1 MKKQMLSACSAVV
14 ALLLASCFEHTST
27 IRLEKDGGGT
37 VTEETLL
44 GAQASAMLA
53 GLPAGDG
60 QDPLSQMADPD
71 KAAKS
76 AAAMGEGVTVEKVEK
91 IDKDGRKGGR
101 VVYRFKDIN
110 TLKYTFGKSMS
121 DAGEGMAPGAA
132 EEKPADEP
140 LQFTYKDGTLTLKRP
155 EPKKEDMPEVP
166 EGDDGEIDP
175 QELAMA
181 QGMFKDMKMALKL
194 EIAPGIDE
202 TTATHVSGDTI
213 TIMEMEFGKLIADPE
228 KFKKFTKL
236 KPETPAEMEKALEG
250 VEGVKFEAKEEVT
263 VKVK

>member
-1 MKKQMLSACSAVV
+1 PDRVGPFITRAGFNPEMPHAAACQSAAGPPRWNDMKKQMLSACSAVV

-121 DAGEGMAPGAA
+121 DAGEGMAP
-132 EEKPADEP
+132 
-140 LQFTYKDGTLTLKRP
+140 
-155 EPKKEDMPEVP
+155 
-166 EGDDGEIDP
+166 
-175 QELAMA
+175 
-181 QGMFKDMKMALKL
+181 
-194 EIAPGIDE
+194 
-202 TTATHVSGDTI
+202 
-213 TIMEMEFGKLIADPE
+213 
-228 KFKKFTKL
+228 
-236 KPETPAEMEKALEG
+236 
-250 VEGVKFEAKEEVT
+250 
-263 VKVK
+263 

>member
-1 MKKQMLSACSAVV
+1 MKNPLISACSALV

-37 VTEETLL
+37 VTEETIL

-60 QDPLSQMADPD
+60 QDPLSQMADPE
-71 KAAKS
+71 KAAK
-76 AAAMGEGVTVEKVEK
+76 AAAEMGEGVTVEKVEK

-110 TLKYTFGKSMS
+110 SLRYTFGKSMS
-121 DAGEGMAPGAA
+121 DTGGAPGA
-132 EEKPADEP
+132 EEKKADEP
-140 LQFTYKDGTLTLKRP
+140 LKFTYKDGKLTLKRP
-155 EPKKEDMPEVP
+155 DMKKAEQPELP
-166 EGDDGEIDP
+166 EGAQEIDP

-194 EIAPGIDE
+194 EIAPGIGE
-202 TTATHVSGDTI
+202 TNASHVAGDAI
-213 TIMEMEFGKLIADPE
+213 TIMEMQFDKLIADPE
-228 KFKKFTKL
+228 KFKKFSQL

-250 VEGVKFEAKEEVT
+250 VEGVKFETKEEITVT
-263 VKVK
+263 VK